1 MKSEFV
7 GVAAAAAQGWADASR
22 GTAGFASAAG
32 RDIGADTATEGHA
45 LRRAQAGELRAFG
58 ELMRAHQG
66 AIFSLALRMLRVRED
81 AQELAQDVFLLLHRH
96 LPGITS
102 TAHLRH
108 WLRRTVCHRAIDRL
122 RSRPRQWGTPLE
134 AVALQEAESEHG
146 DPLLERHLRRL
157 VGELSPI
164 ARAVMLLR
172 YQEDLDPPD
181 IAELLALPLN
191 TVKSHLRRSLALL
204 RERCDLQSPGAESN
218 GR

>member
-1 MKSEFV
+1 MKAEFV
-7 GVAAAAAQGWADASR
+7 RLSAAAAHGWADPSR
-22 GTAGFASAAG
+22 DTDDSPIAVG
-32 RDIGADTATEGHA
+32 RDTGADSATDGHA
-45 LRRAQAGELRAFG
+45 LRRAQAGELQAFG

-122 RSRPRQWGTPLE
+122 RSRSRQWVMPLE
-134 AVALQEAESEHG
+134 AAAVQEPESEHG

-204 RERCDLQSPGAESN
+204 RERCDLQSLGAQGN